1 MNYRMKI
8 KNVSNNKF
16 SHQSG
21 EIPGRWLNFLRK
33 DKVRIPASL
42 LVMNLSAPATS
53 SRLAKRGAR
62 GLMYL
67 QHMMA
72 KKGGFFPKWTV
83 FRLEN
88 PKKFIFQIPEN
99 RIQSCRLSQVYVV
112 YGIFNTRGKKDA
124 IIVLAMKRSAAFV
137 GNI

>member
-16 SHQSG
+16 SHQTG
-21 EIPGRWLNFLRK
+21 EIPSRWLNFLSK

-42 LVMNLSAPATS
+42 LAMNLSAPAPPS
-53 SRLAKRGAR
+53 SLVKRGAR

-72 KKGGFFPKWTV
+72 EKGGFFPKWTV
-83 FRLEN
+83 FRFEN
-88 PKKFIFQIPEN
+88 PKKFI
-99 RIQSCRLSQVYVV
+99 L
-112 YGIFNTRGKKDA
+112 
-124 IIVLAMKRSAAFV
+124 
-137 GNI
+137 